1 MALNGSHDS
10 NQTDSRL
17 ESRPRSLKT
26 LSRKNDEFLAYLEGT
41 FSRTQMALPIRSM
54 NVGTQTEEITFEIVD
69 DADLVKPST
78 LRIAQAL
85 IRPSSLILSAGPML
99 TVLARAIWRM
109 RDINWFLALS
119 CFVGVTAFQ
128 IATNLFNDYGD
139 HMKGQDRIRPK
150 GGSRAI
156 QSGWVRAKTVKQT
169 ALGVT
174 GFAILCGITA
184 VFRSPALIAAG
195 LALLFTLE
203 FAFQRLRLKARG
215 WAEGLAFLLTGPL
228 LTTGYAW
235 ATTGG
240 VEVADISL
248 GCVFGFISL
257 LYFHSANFE
266 NIMIDSQ
273 AGARTWATRAGFD
286 ASKTFYYVVALACLL
301 ATAVQTLALDL
312 RAVIAGTLG
321 YQLAQLSF
329 AVARVRRI
337 ASPLSSELI
346 GLRTTAIIM
355 AWATTAFLLIGYLYL
370 GRG

>member
-1 MALNGSHDS
+1 MA
-10 NQTDSRL
+10 TDVKEHGGQSRV
-17 ESRPRSLKT
+17 LKT
-26 LSRKNDEFLAYLEGT
+26 LAKNNDEFQAYLDGS

-54 NVGTQTEEITFEIVD
+54 NVGTQSEEITFEILD
-69 DADLVKPST
+69 DSNVSKPSK

-85 IRPSSLILSAGPML
+85 IRPSSLIFSAGPML
-99 TVLARAIWRM
+99 AILARATWRS
-109 RDINWFLALS
+109 RDINWLLALS
-119 CFVGVTAFQ
+119 CFIGVTAFQ

-156 QSGWVRAKTVKQT
+156 QSGWIRARTVKQT

-184 VFRSPALIAAG
+184 VLRSPALIAAG

-235 ATTGG
+235 ATTGQ
-240 VEVADISL
+240 VEVGDISL
-248 GCVFGFISL
+248 GCVFGFIAL

-286 ASKTFYYVVALACLL
+286 ASKTFYYVVALACALS
-301 ATAVQTLALDL
+301 TAVQTLAFDL
-312 RAVIAGTLG
+312 RAVIAGTFAYQVVHLG
-321 YQLAQLSF
+321 FS
-329 AVARVRRI
+329 VVRVRRI

-355 AWATTAFLLIGYLYL
+355 AWTTTAFLLVGYLYF
-370 GRG
+370 GRN